1 MITANYINALRE
13 QVDRANERFEL
24 NPTRENEFILTL
36 LVTSLEAR
44 LRSINR
50 TEHSGVFPT
59 DDSVCRV
66 EPCRAYQNKYMGED

>member
-1 MITANYINALRE
+1 MITAKYINELRK
-13 QVDRANERFEL
+13 QVDSANERFEL